1 MEEQGPAAPAGREEL
16 MHRSSRVSI
25 AAIAAERRRSPTL
38 SERRLWSRLKGSQLE
53 VAFRREYVVGRF
65 IVDLAAP
72 SRRLAVEV
80 DGGYHARI
88 AAKDARRDRELACL
102 GWRVLRLDAALVVA
116 DLDAAVQRVREALGA

>member
-1 MEEQGPAAPAGREEL
+1 

-25 AAIAAERRRSPTL
+25 AAIASERRATPTL
-38 SERRLWSRLKGSQLE
+38 SERKLWCRLKGSRLG

-72 SRRLAVEV
+72 SRRLAVEI

-88 AAKDARRDRELACL
+88 AAKDARRDRELARL
-102 GWRVLRLDAALVVA
+102 GWRVLRLDAALVVS
-116 DLDAAVQRVREALGA
+116 DLDAALKRVRKALS